1 MNDVKVTRVF
11 REAWIFVTE
20 YYFVWLKGLLLVGIP
35 LAVLG
40 WFLFPLVSS
49 WSYRSILVLT
59 CLAFIIAFGFAYVN
73 KFALTMIRNP
83 QMVKLYFGYA
93 VWYSISDGLLTR
105 LFYSFIV
112 SAVQVL
118 ILYMGWSA
126 IGSKSRGHCDFPV
139 SLSFLVHGFLPA
151 LHLSG

>member
-49 WSYRSILVLT
+49 
-59 CLAFIIAFGFAYVN
+59 
-73 KFALTMIRNP
+73 
-83 QMVKLYFGYA
+83 
-93 VWYSISDGLLTR
+93 
-105 LFYSFIV
+105 
-112 SAVQVL
+112 
-118 ILYMGWSA
+118 
-126 IGSKSRGHCDFPV
+126 
-139 SLSFLVHGFLPA
+139 
-151 LHLSG
+151 

>member
-73 KFALTMIRNP
+73 KFALTVIRNP
-83 QMVKLYFGYA
+83 QMVKLYLAMQFGTVSQMA
-93 VWYSISDGLLTR
+93 CLLA
-105 LFYSFIV
+105 SFI
-112 SAVQVL
+112 
-118 ILYMGWSA
+118 
-126 IGSKSRGHCDFPV
+126 P
-139 SLSFLVHGFLPA
+139 SLSVQSRF
-151 LHLSG
+151 